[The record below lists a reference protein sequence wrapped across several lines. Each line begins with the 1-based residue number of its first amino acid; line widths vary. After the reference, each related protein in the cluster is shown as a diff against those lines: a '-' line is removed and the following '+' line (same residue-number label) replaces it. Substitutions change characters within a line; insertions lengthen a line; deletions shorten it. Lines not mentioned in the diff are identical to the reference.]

1 MLSHHAHP
9 TSALWPRHRQ
19 LLCGVRWGGVGA
31 DSGENTT
38 NSTGGRPGPQTLQ
51 LTDAET
57 PAIPT
62 TNLQGQNDCAHVQT
76 TKLRPLPPSPPECHH
91 LSAKALGHEA
101 LSSGQWRHSLGSRP
115 WASYPRLLS
124 LQAATQQEDPGQLR
138 TPPPMASKDTKA
150 AQGRTSRQPQG
161 PSRTQ
166 GSVETPKGLTAGP
179 PWGPHTR
186 HRDHAERR

>member
-1 MLSHHAHP
+1 M
-9 TSALWPRHRQ
+9 
-19 LLCGVRWGGVGA
+19 GA

-76 TKLRPLPPSPPECHH
+76 TKLRPLPPSPPECH
-91 LSAKALGHEA
+91 LSAEALGHEA

-115 WASYPRLLS
+115 WASYPGLLS
-124 LQAATQQEDPGQLR
+124 LQAATQQEDTGQLR
-138 TPPPMASKDTKA
+138 NEALLLPPPPTASKDTKA

-166 GSVETPKGLTAGP
+166 GSVETPKGLTTGP
-179 PWGPHTR
+179 PRGPHTG
-186 HRDHAERR
+186 HRGHAERR